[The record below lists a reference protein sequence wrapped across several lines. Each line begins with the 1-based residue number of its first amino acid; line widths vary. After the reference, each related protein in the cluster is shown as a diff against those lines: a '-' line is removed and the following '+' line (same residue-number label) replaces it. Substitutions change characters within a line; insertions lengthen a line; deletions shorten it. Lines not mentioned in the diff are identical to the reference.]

1 MFGTSANLVSN
12 TTSNVISNNVHVQL
26 SGKESGIMASLV
38 SVLKGLSKYS
48 YKITLR
54 KFYSMFMS
62 DRVGSC
68 GHEQLEATV
77 SLACRQRTSVV
88 CALARS
94 YCI

>member
-38 SVLKGLSKYS
+38 SVLKGYRASLSKYS

-54 KFYSMFMS
+54 KFYSMFVP

-68 GHEQLEATV
+68 GHEKLEVTV
-77 SLACRQRTSVV
+77 SLV
-88 CALARS
+88 
-94 YCI
+94 